1 MYLFLYLPCWEN
13 HGFLGCSPGAGW
25 RGGWP
30 GIFNKLSMNLW
41 GGTSDQKLRRGP
53 RPSKRVSGGI
63 RYGYPGGYLMGKEW
77 IKGAF
82 CYMSANGWWDRSLNY
97 HMQQIVGN
105 KLWHHSKNW
114 NKNKI
119 SLFWL
124 PSLFELCDLSLN
136 CTPGTS
142 GDNFIILHKF
152 RPKHSL
158 WRSKK
163 SFRRLEALERG
174 RPCHKSLVWG
184 SGAWNAC

>member
-1 MYLFLYLPCWEN
+1 MDFWMQPWSWILAWYLQQALDELLRWHVGSKIAAWASAIET
-13 HGFLGCSPGAGW
+13 GLGESGW
-25 RGGWP
+25 
-30 GIFNKLSMNLW
+30 N
-41 GGTSDQKLRRGP
+41 
-53 RPSKRVSGGI
+53 
-63 RYGYPGGYLMGKEW
+63 PGGYLMGKEW
-77 IKGAF
+77 IKGVL

-105 KLWHHSKNW
+105 KLWHHWNW
-114 NKNKI
+114 NKNKT

-142 GDNFIILHKF
+142 GDNFMILHTF

-174 RPCHKSLVWG
+174 RPCQRSLVWS
-184 SGAWNAC
+184 SGARNVC

>member
-1 MYLFLYLPCWEN
+1 MDFWGAALELDGGVDGLVSSTSSRWTFEVARRIKNC
-13 HGFLGCSPGAGW
+13 GVGLGHRNGY
-25 RGGWP
+25 RGVFGMDTQED
-30 GIFNKLSMNLW
+30 ILW
-41 GGTSDQKLRRGP
+41 VKNE
-53 RPSKRVSGGI
+53 SKV
-63 RYGYPGGYLMGKEW
+63 LL
-77 IKGAF
+77 

-105 KLWHHSKNW
+105 KLWHHCKNW

-174 RPCHKSLVWG
+174 RPCQRSLVWG
-184 SGAWNAC
+184 SGAWNAG